1 MPGDDLL
8 AIAMSPK
15 PKSVPPR
22 LGPPPQL
29 SQLSQ
34 QLKLQA
40 EEQRRQQKRLQPKM
54 REVLAR
60 QAKMLARWANTG
72 LTWKRILMS
81 WMVLLVLTYQFFS
94 LTALISLQVGR
105 KKNSYYLFSL
115 KSIKKVSSFRQIA
128 LFWKSVIKMTSL

>member
-1 MPGDDLL
+1 
-8 AIAMSPK
+8 MSPK

-81 WMVLLVLTYQFFS
+81 WMVLLVASKMVLLVLTYQFFS
-94 LTALISLQVGR
+94 LTALISLQVGQ
-105 KKNSYYLFSL
+105 KNSYYLFSL